1 MKKSDTGH
9 MTGVIYARY
18 SEGPRQTDQS
28 IEGQVADCTAFAE
41 RNGIDIVE
49 IYADRHI
56 SGKSVDGRFEFQ
68 RMISDA
74 IDHKFDVVIVWK
86 IDRFGRDR
94 QDIAIN
100 KARLK
105 RAGVKLMYAEESVPE
120 GPEGIILES
129 VLEGIAEYYS
139 ADLRQ
144 KVMRGRRET
153 LKKGLYCGQILPIGY
168 RADENRHIVIDE
180 ETAPAVRE
188 VFRMYAAGAQM
199 KECVAY
205 LNSKG
210 VSSRRGTK
218 ISKSVVYRMFRN
230 EKYLGI
236 FDSSGIELRA
246 TPLIDE
252 ATFRACAENFDKPR
266 NANAAGKASVDFLL
280 SCKCFCGYCMT
291 MLVGESGRG
300 KKGKKY
306 YYYKCGNKKRGGSC
320 ELKPIRKEELEGL
333 VLEVTL
339 EHMLTDETIKFL
351 TDEVL
356 RIQELDL
363 ANDPAAMYRSKLD
376 SCRKRQRNILAAI
389 EESGSRGLATRLT
402 ELEEEERELI
412 LELKKAEIKRP
423 RLSREEI
430 EGWLR
435 SFRGGD
441 VEDEEFCSR
450 LLDTFVARVELKND
464 VAIIYYNISDKNK
477 RKKVV
482 SLCSDTTRLLEQ
494 SDMYSNSYKP
504 FIYKGY
510 IVILVPLE
518 SAA

>member
-1 MKKSDTGH
+1 

-41 RNGIDIVE
+41 RNGIDIID

-56 SGKSVDGRFEFQ
+56 SGKSVEKRLEFQ
-68 RMISDA
+68 RMIADA
-74 IDHKFDVVIVWK
+74 SEHKFDVVIVWK

-100 KARLK
+100 KARIK

-144 KVMRGRRET
+144 KVIRGRRET
-153 LKKGLYCGQILPIGY
+153 LKKGLYCGTVLPIGY
-168 RADENRHIVIDE
+168 KVDEDRHIIIDE
-180 ETAPAVRE
+180 EKAPAVRE
-188 VFRMYAAGAQM
+188 VFRMYASGAQM
-199 KECVAY
+199 KECVDY
-205 LNSKG
+205 LNSHG
-210 VSSRRGTK
+210 ITSARGGK
-218 ISKSVVYRMFRN
+218 IVNSTLYRMLRS

-236 FDSSGIELRA
+236 FDASGIELRVE
-246 TPLIDE
+246 PLIDGE
-252 ATFRACAENFDKPR
+252 TFRACAENFPGSRKH
-266 NANAAGKASVDFLL
+266 NAAGKSPAGFLL
-280 SCKCFCGYCMT
+280 SCKCFCGYCST

-300 KKGKKY
+300 KLGKKY

-339 EHMLTDETIKFL
+339 EDMLTDETIGAL
-351 TDEVL
+351 ADEIL
-356 RIQELDL
+356 RVQELDL
-363 ANDPAAMYRSKLD
+363 ADDPGVTLKSQID
-376 SCRKRQRNILAAI
+376 SCRKRQRNIIAAI
-389 EESGSRGLATRLT
+389 EETGARGLAIRLAA
-402 ELEEEERELI
+402 LEEEERELI
-412 LELKKAEIKRP
+412 VELKKAEIKRP

-441 VEDEEFCSR
+441 VDDEDFCAR
-450 LLDTFVARVELKND
+450 LLDTFVARVELRND

-477 RKKVV
+477 QKRAV
-482 SLCSDTTRLLEQ
+482 SLGSDTARLVEQ
-494 SDMYSNSYKP
+494 SVLYPNTRRP
-504 FIYKGY
+504 FVYKGY
-510 IVILVPLE
+510 IVLMVPIDR
-518 SAA
+518 AA